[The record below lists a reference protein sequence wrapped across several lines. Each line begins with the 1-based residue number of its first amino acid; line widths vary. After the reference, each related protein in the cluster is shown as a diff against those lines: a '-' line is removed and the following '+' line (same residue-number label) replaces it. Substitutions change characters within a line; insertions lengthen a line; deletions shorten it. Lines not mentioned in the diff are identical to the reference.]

1 MTRRLFLAIVTAASW
16 PALVLA
22 DMIDT
27 SGMQPWET
35 CAMCHGLDG
44 ISRMPKFPRLAGQP
58 ERYLVKQL
66 EDFRALRRQN
76 DDSVMSDN
84 AALLA
89 ASEIAVVARHFS
101 SQAAPEPIAPA
112 ADTDIPLGASIF
124 HRGDPARNL
133 PACAGCHVDGADPD
147 RYPQITAQHPDYIAK
162 QLRDFRTA
170 SRTNDP
176 EGMMRS
182 VAAKLSEHEIE
193 AVANYAASQ
202 PRQQRRQ
209 P

>member
-1 MTRRLFLAIVTAASW
+1 MQPLFLAIVVAASW
-16 PALVLA
+16 PAVILA

-66 EDFRALRRQN
+66 EDFRAKRRQN
-76 DDSVMSDN
+76 DDSVMADN
-84 AALLA
+84 AGLLA

-101 SQAAPEPIAPA
+101 SQAAPEPIVPA
-112 ADTDIPLGASIF
+112 ADTHFPSGAKIF
-124 HRGDPARNL
+124 HHGDPARDL
-133 PACAGCHVDGADPD
+133 PACAGCHVDGADPG
-147 RYPQITAQHPDYIAK
+147 RYPHITAQHPDYIAK
-162 QLRDFRTA
+162 QLRDFQTA

-176 EGMMRS
+176 EGVMRS

-193 AVANYAASQ
+193 AVATYAASR